1 MSLLIC
7 FIMPRQARLDAT
19 GMLHH
24 IMIRGI
30 ERRNIF
36 RNDRDRNDLLDRLAS
51 LLPETKTI
59 CYAWAFIPN
68 HAHFLLRSG
77 PSGIAFLMRKL
88 LTGYVV
94 SFNHRHHRT
103 GQLFQNRY
111 KSIICQEDAYFTELV
126 RYIHLNPLRAKVVS
140 TLAEL
145 DRFAYSGHSAI
156 MEIKGRSWQD
166 TDYVLRFFGK
176 NTGDARTA
184 YHSYVEEG
192 IHYGRREELS
202 GGGLVRSPGGWSEIK
217 DQRQR
222 VRGDQRILGDSG
234 FVLKI
239 LTEAGE
245 HYERKFALKN
255 KGHTLESIAEKV
267 STLYNVSRE
276 EMLSKGRRKT
286 TVEARSLFCHIAV
299 HDLNVTV
306 TDVARLVGM
315 APSAISYAVMRG
327 KKIAEEKGLQIME
340 ELLRY

>member
-1 MSLLIC
+1 
-7 FIMPRQARLDAT
+7 MPRQARLDAA
-19 GMLHH
+19 GALHH

-68 HAHFLLRSG
+68 HAHFLVRSG

-94 SFNHRHHRT
+94 SFNHRNHRT

-145 DRFAYSGHSAI
+145 DRFAYSGHSAV
-156 MEIKGRSWQD
+156 MGKKERPWQD
-166 TDYVLRFFGK
+166 VNYVLHFFGK
-176 NTGDARTA
+176 DAGDARKA
-184 YHSYVEEG
+184 YHSYVEDG
-192 IHYGRREELS
+192 IHQGKREELS
-202 GGGLVRSPGGWSEIK
+202 GGGLIRNPGGWSDIK
-217 DQRQR
+217 GQRQR
-222 VRGDQRILGDSG
+222 VRGDRRILGDSN

-239 LTEAGE
+239 LAETGE
-245 HYERKFALKN
+245 RYERRFALKN
-255 KGHTLESIAEKV
+255 KGHTLESIAGKV
-267 STLYNVSRE
+267 STLYNISPE
-276 EMLSKGRRKT
+276 DMLSKGRRKT
-286 TVEARSLFCHIAV
+286 TVEARSLFCYIAV
-299 HDLNVTV
+299 HDLNATV
-306 TDVARLVGM
+306 TEAARLISM

-340 ELLRY
+340 ELLK

>member
-7 FIMPRQARLDAT
+7 FIMPRQARLDAA
-19 GMLHH
+19 GVLHH

-30 ERRNIF
+30 EKRNIF

-145 DRFAYSGHSAI
+145 DRFAYSGHSAV
-156 MEIKGRSWQD
+156 MEIKERSWQD

-176 NTGDARTA
+176 NTGT
-184 YHSYVEEG
+184 V
-192 IHYGRREELS
+192 
-202 GGGLVRSPGGWSEIK
+202 
-217 DQRQR
+217 
-222 VRGDQRILGDSG
+222 G
-234 FVLKI
+234 F
-239 LTEAGE
+239 TP
-245 HYERKFALKN
+245 
-255 KGHTLESIAEKV
+255 HTLICNSLIP
-267 STLYNVSRE
+267 SYTL
-276 EMLSKGRRKT
+276 
-286 TVEARSLFCHIAV
+286 
-299 HDLNVTV
+299 
-306 TDVARLVGM
+306 
-315 APSAISYAVMRG
+315 IS
-327 KKIAEEKGLQIME
+327 Q
-340 ELLRY
+340 